1 MSHRIPAELVLDARA
16 LLGEGPIWDVRRQA
30 LYWVDI
36 AGGKVHIFDPTTGQ
50 DRAIDV
56 GQPVGTIVPRRNG
69 GALVALRDGFAA
81 LDLETGALTMI
92 ADPEAHLPQNRFNDG
107 KCDPAGRFWAGTM
120 RLAEDRTGA
129 GSLYRLDPDLTVHK
143 MWSNITVANGIA
155 WSHDATTMY
164 YIDTPTRMVVA
175 FEYDLATGAI
185 ANPKPVISTPDGPGF
200 PDGMTIDAEGMLWV
214 AYWDGWRVVRWDPAT
229 GEALAVIELPVQR
242 PTAPWFGGPDLD
254 VLYITSARVGLSEE
268 ALQQQPHAG
277 GLFAARPGVRGV
289 PAFEFAG

>member
-1 MSHRIPAELVLDARA
+1 MPKQISAELILDAKA
-16 LLGEGPIWDVRRQA
+16 TLGEGPIWDVRRQV

-36 AGGKVHIFDPTTGQ
+36 SAGKVHIFDPATGH

-56 GQPVGTIVPRRNG
+56 GQPVGTVVPRRSG
-69 GALVALRDGFAA
+69 GVMVALRDGFAA

-92 ADPEAHLPQNRFNDG
+92 ADPEAHLPLNRFNDG

-120 RLAEDRTGA
+120 RQAEDRAGA
-129 GSLYRLDPDLTVHK
+129 GSLYRLDPDGSVHK
-143 MWSNITVANGIA
+143 MWDKITVSNGIA
-155 WSHDATTMY
+155 WSLDARTMY

-185 ANPKPVISTPDGPGF
+185 ANPRPVIHTPDGPGF

-229 GEALAVIELPVQR
+229 GQALAVIEMPVQR
-242 PTAPWFGGPDLD
+242 PTAAWFGGSNLD
-254 VLYITSARVGLSEE
+254 ELYITSARTGLSEE
-268 ALQQQPHAG
+268 ALAQQPHAG
-277 GLFAARPGVRGV
+277 GLFVARPGVRGL